1 MLNWLKKN
9 SFKIIIIVVVVIII
23 FLINFYL
30 QMTKP
35 VPKVKVQKENEITV
49 NSLVAKV
56 EDHEP
61 FLSAFGRVK
70 TQRIGNLSFGV
81 SGTISYLSDKF
92 VNGGKVKKGEILGK
106 LDEEKFLLIVQR
118 LQADIKELTKQI
130 ELRKKQLDRNKI
142 MLEKKVISP
151 SVYDEELIKYS
162 QSLQMLNNS
171 KINLGLAEKDLKDA
185 TLIAKSN
192 GIISDVNAHEGLL
205 VSSNSMLGTFRSLD
219 HVEIEFIVPAK
230 IFSIS
235 EKLIGKKIEV
245 LWETGSEKLIKKNA
259 IITRFQGIINDDSG
273 GGKIFAKFNDNTN
286 ELIPLDSFVKII
298 YPLERF
304 ESVIKIPETALF
316 NKKYI
321 FVIKNGRAK
330 KIQVNVLHSN
340 TGYYLLKNDNLGG
353 VDIILNR
360 FSSNIE
366 GTKIKLN

>member
-1 MLNWLKKN
+1 MFYWLKKN
-9 SFKIIIIVVVVIII
+9 AFKIIIIIVVIII
-23 FLINFYL
+23 IFVINSYL

-35 VPKVKVQKENEITV
+35 VPKVKIQKENEITV
-49 NSLVAKV
+49 NSLVAKP

-162 QSLQMLNNS
+162 KSQQMLNNS
-171 KINLGLAEKDLKDA
+171 KINLGLAKKDLKDA

-192 GIISDVNAHEGLL
+192 GIISNVSAHEGLL

-245 LWETGSEKLIKKNA
+245 YWETGSEKLVRKNA

-273 GGKIFAKFNDNTN
+273 GGKIFAKFSDDKND
-286 ELIPLDSFVKII
+286 LIPLDSFVKII
-298 YPLERF
+298 YPLEKF
-304 ESVIKIPETALF
+304 DSVIKIPESALF
-316 NKKYI
+316 NKQFI
-321 FVIKNGRAK
+321 FVIENGRAK
-330 KIQVNVLHSN
+330 KIKVKVIHSN
-340 TGYYLLKNDNLGG
+340 TGYYLLKNDDLDGL
-353 VDIILNR
+353 DIILNR

-366 GTKIKLN
+366 GTKIKQY

>member
-1 MLNWLKKN
+1 VFYWLKKN
-9 SFKIIIIVVVVIII
+9 AFKIIIIIVVIII
-23 FLINFYL
+23 IFVINSYL

-35 VPKVKVQKENEITV
+35 VPKVKIQKENEITV
-49 NSLVAKV
+49 NSLVAKL

-162 QSLQMLNNS
+162 KSQQMLNNS
-171 KINLGLAEKDLKDA
+171 KINLGLAKKDLKDA

-192 GIISDVNAHEGLL
+192 GIISNVNAHEGLL

-230 IFSIS
+230 IF
-235 EKLIGKKIEV
+235 L
-245 LWETGSEKLIKKNA
+245 LQKN
-259 IITRFQGIINDDSG
+259 
-273 GGKIFAKFNDNTN
+273 
-286 ELIPLDSFVKII
+286 
-298 YPLERF
+298 
-304 ESVIKIPETALF
+304 
-316 NKKYI
+316 
-321 FVIKNGRAK
+321 
-330 KIQVNVLHSN
+330 
-340 TGYYLLKNDNLGG
+340 
-353 VDIILNR
+353 
-360 FSSNIE
+360 
-366 GTKIKLN
+366 

>member
-1 MLNWLKKN
+1 MFNWLRYN

-30 QMTKP
+30 QITKP

-56 EDHEP
+56 ENHEP

-70 TQRIGNLSFGV
+70 TQRTGNLSFAV
-81 SGTISYLSDKF
+81 SGTIFYLSEKF
-92 VNGGKVKKGEILGK
+92 VNGGKVKKGEVLGK
-106 LDEEKFLLIVQR
+106 LDEEKFFLIVQR

-130 ELRKKQLDRNKI
+130 DLRKKQLDRNKI

-185 TLIAKSN
+185 TLIAKNN

-286 ELIPLDSFVKII
+286 ELTVISFS
-298 YPLERF
+298 F
-304 ESVIKIPETALF
+304 
-316 NKKYI
+316 
-321 FVIKNGRAK
+321 
-330 KIQVNVLHSN
+330 
-340 TGYYLLKNDNLGG
+340 
-353 VDIILNR
+353 
-360 FSSNIE
+360 
-366 GTKIKLN
+366 

>member
-9 SFKIIIIVVVVIII
+9 SFKIIIIVVVVIVI

-70 TQRIGNLSFGV
+70 TQRTGNLSFGV
-81 SGTISYLSDKF
+81 SGTISYLSEKF
-92 VNGGKVKKGEILGK
+92 VNGGKVKKGEVLGK
-106 LDEEKFLLIVQR
+106 LDEEKFILIVQR
-118 LQADIKELTKQI
+118 LQTDIKELTKQI
-130 ELRKKQLDRNKI
+130 DLRKKQLDRNKI

-273 GGKIFAKFNDNTN
+273 GGKIFAKFNDNN

-298 YPLERF
+298 YPLEKF
-304 ESVIKIPETALF
+304 ESIIKIPETALF
-316 NKKYI
+316 NKEYI

-360 FSSNIE
+360 LSSNIE

>member
-9 SFKIIIIVVVVIII
+9 SFKIIIIVVVVIVI

-70 TQRIGNLSFGV
+70 TQRTGNLSFGV
-81 SGTISYLSDKF
+81 SGTISYLSEKF
-92 VNGGKVKKGEILGK
+92 VNGGKVKKGEVLGK
-106 LDEEKFLLIVQR
+106 LDEEKFILIVQR
-118 LQADIKELTKQI
+118 LQSDIKELTKQI
-130 ELRKKQLDRNKI
+130 DLRKKQLDRNKI

-245 LWETGSEKLIKKNA
+245 LWETGSEKLIRKNA
-259 IITRFQGIINDDSG
+259 IITRFQGMINDDSG
-273 GGKIFAKFNDNTN
+273 GGKIFAKFYDNTN

-316 NKKYI
+316 NKQYI

-330 KIQVNVLHSN
+330 KIQVNVLHTN

>member
-9 SFKIIIIVVVVIII
+9 SFKIIIIVVVVIVI

-70 TQRIGNLSFGV
+70 TQRTGNLSFGV
-81 SGTISYLSDKF
+81 SGTISYLSEKF
-92 VNGGKVKKGEILGK
+92 VNGGKVKKGEVLGK
-106 LDEEKFLLIVQR
+106 LDEEKFILIVQR
-118 LQADIKELTKQI
+118 LQTDIKELTKQI
-130 ELRKKQLDRNKI
+130 DLRKKQLDRNKI

-171 KINLGLAEKDLKDA
+171 KINLGLAQKDLKDT

-205 VSSNSMLGTFRSLD
+205 VSSNSKLGTFRSLD

-230 IFSIS
+230 IFSMS

-273 GGKIFAKFNDNTN
+273 GGKIFAKFNDNN

-298 YPLERF
+298 YPLEKF
-304 ESVIKIPETALF
+304 ESIIKIPETALF
-316 NKKYI
+316 NKEYI

-330 KIQVNVLHSN
+330 KIKVNVLHSN

-360 FSSNIE
+360 LSSNIE

>member
-1 MLNWLKKN
+1 MFYWLKKN

-35 VPKVKVQKENEITV
+35 EPKVKVQKENEITV

-70 TQRIGNLSFGV
+70 TQRTGNLSFGV
-81 SGTISYLSDKF
+81 SGTISYLSEKF
-92 VNGGKVKKGEILGK
+92 VNGGKVKKGEVLGK
-106 LDEEKFLLIVQR
+106 LDEEKFILIVQR
-118 LQADIKELTKQI
+118 LQSDIKELTKQI
-130 ELRKKQLDRNKI
+130 DLRKKQLDRNKI

-259 IITRFQGIINDDSG
+259 VITRFQGIINDDSG
-273 GGKIFAKFNDNTN
+273 GGKIFAKFYDDTN
-286 ELIPLDSFVKII
+286 EMIPLDSFVKIV
-298 YPLERF
+298 YPLEKF
-304 ESVIKIPETALF
+304 ESVIKIPETPLF
-316 NKKYI
+316 NKQYI

>member
-9 SFKIIIIVVVVIII
+9 SFKIIIIVVVVIVI
-23 FLINFYL
+23 FLINLYL

-70 TQRIGNLSFGV
+70 TQRTGNLSFGV
-81 SGTISYLSDKF
+81 SGTISYLSEKF
-92 VNGGKVKKGEILGK
+92 VNGGKVKKGEVLGK
-106 LDEEKFLLIVQR
+106 LDDEKFILIVQR
-118 LQADIKELTKQI
+118 LQTDIKELTKQI
-130 ELRKKQLDRNKI
+130 DLRKKQLDRNKI

-171 KINLGLAEKDLKDA
+171 KINLGLAEKDLKEA

-235 EKLIGKKIEV
+235 EKLI
-245 LWETGSEKLIKKNA
+245 KKNA

-298 YPLERF
+298 YPLEKF

-316 NKKYI
+316 NKQYI

>member
-1 MLNWLKKN
+1 
-9 SFKIIIIVVVVIII
+9 
-23 FLINFYL
+23 
-30 QMTKP
+30 
-35 VPKVKVQKENEITV
+35 
-49 NSLVAKV
+49 
-56 EDHEP
+56 
-61 FLSAFGRVK
+61 
-70 TQRIGNLSFGV
+70 
-81 SGTISYLSDKF
+81 
-92 VNGGKVKKGEILGK
+92 
-106 LDEEKFLLIVQR
+106 
-118 LQADIKELTKQI
+118 
-130 ELRKKQLDRNKI
+130 

-304 ESVIKIPETALF
+304 VSVIKIPETALF

>member
-9 SFKIIIIVVVVIII
+9 SFKIIIIVVVVIVI

-70 TQRIGNLSFGV
+70 TQRTGNLSFGV
-81 SGTISYLSDKF
+81 SGTISYLSEKF
-92 VNGGKVKKGEILGK
+92 VNGGKVKKGEVLGK
-106 LDEEKFLLIVQR
+106 LDEEKFILIVQR
-118 LQADIKELTKQI
+118 LQSDIKELTKQI
-130 ELRKKQLDRNKI
+130 DLRKKQLDRNKI

-162 QSLQMLNNS
+162 QSLQLLNNS

-273 GGKIFAKFNDNTN
+273 GGKIFAKFYDDTN
-286 ELIPLDSFVKII
+286 EMIPLDSFVKII

-316 NKKYI
+316 NKQYI

>member
-1 MLNWLKKN
+1 
-9 SFKIIIIVVVVIII
+9 
-23 FLINFYL
+23 
-30 QMTKP
+30 MTKP

-70 TQRIGNLSFGV
+70 TQRTGNLSFGV
-81 SGTISYLSDKF
+81 SGTISYLSEKF
-92 VNGGKVKKGEILGK
+92 VNGGKVKKGEVLGK
-106 LDEEKFLLIVQR
+106 LDEEKFILIVQR
-118 LQADIKELTKQI
+118 LQTDIKELTKQI
-130 ELRKKQLDRNKI
+130 DLRKKQLDRNKI

-151 SVYDEELIKYS
+151 SVYDEELTKYS

-219 HVEIEFIVPAK
+219 HVEIEFIVPAR

-245 LWETGSEKLIKKNA
+245 LWETGSEKLIRKNA
-259 IITRFQGIINDDSG
+259 IITRFQGMINDDSG
-273 GGKIFAKFNDNTN
+273 GGKIFAKFYDDTN
-286 ELIPLDSFVKII
+286 EMIPLDSFVKII
-298 YPLERF
+298 YPLEKF

-316 NKKYI
+316 NKQYI

-330 KIQVNVLHSN
+330 KIQVNVVHSN
-340 TGYYLLKNDNLGG
+340 AGYYLLKNDDLGG
-353 VDIILNR
+353 VGIILNR

>member
-56 EDHEP
+56 GDHEP

-70 TQRIGNLSFGV
+70 TQRTGNLSFGV
-81 SGTISYLSDKF
+81 SGTISYLSEKF
-92 VNGGKVKKGEILGK
+92 VNGGKVKKGEVLGK
-106 LDEEKFLLIVQR
+106 LDEEKFILIVQR
-118 LQADIKELTKQI
+118 LQSDIKELTKQI
-130 ELRKKQLDRNKI
+130 DLRKKQLDRNKI

-316 NKKYI
+316 NKQYI

-330 KIQVNVLHSN
+330 KIQVNVVHSN
-340 TGYYLLKNDNLGG
+340 AGYYLLKNDDLGG

>member
-9 SFKIIIIVVVVIII
+9 SFKIIIIVVVVIVI
-23 FLINFYL
+23 FLINLYL

-70 TQRIGNLSFGV
+70 TQRTGNLSFGV
-81 SGTISYLSDKF
+81 SGTISYLSEKF
-92 VNGGKVKKGEILGK
+92 VNGGKVKKGEVLGK
-106 LDEEKFLLIVQR
+106 LDEEKFILIVQR
-118 LQADIKELTKQI
+118 LQTDIKELTKQI
-130 ELRKKQLDRNKI
+130 DLRKKQLDRNKI

-171 KINLGLAEKDLKDA
+171 KINLGLAQKDLKDT

-230 IFSIS
+230 IFSMS

-273 GGKIFAKFNDNTN
+273 GGKIFAKFNDNN

-298 YPLERF
+298 YPLEKF
-304 ESVIKIPETALF
+304 ESIIKIPETALF
-316 NKKYI
+316 NKEYI

>member
-1 MLNWLKKN
+1 MFFWLKKN
-9 SFKIIIIVVVVIII
+9 SFKIIIITIVVIII
-23 FLINFYL
+23 FIINSYL

-81 SGTISYLSDKF
+81 SGTISYLSEKF

-106 LDEEKFLLIVQR
+106 LDEEKFLLIVKR
-118 LQADIKELTKQI
+118 LQTDIKELTKQI
-130 ELRKKQLDRNKI
+130 DLRKKQLDRNKI

-162 QSLQMLNNS
+162 KSQQMLNNS
-171 KINLGLAEKDLKDA
+171 KANLGLAKKDLKDA

-192 GIISDVNAHEGLL
+192 GIISNVSAHEGLL

-245 LWETGSEKLIKKNA
+245 YWETGSEKLVRKNA

-273 GGKIFAKFNDNTN
+273 GGKIFAKFSDDKND
-286 ELIPLDSFVKII
+286 LIPLDSFVKII
-298 YPLERF
+298 YPLEKF
-304 ESVIKIPETALF
+304 DSIIKIPESALF
-316 NKKYI
+316 NKQFI
-321 FVIKNGRAK
+321 FVIENGRAK
-330 KIQVNVLHSN
+330 KIKVNVLHSN
-340 TGYYLLKNDNLGG
+340 TGYYLLKNNNFDGL
-353 VDIILNR
+353 DIILNR

-366 GTKIKLN
+366 GIKIKQF

>member
-1 MLNWLKKN
+1 MFYWLKKN
-9 SFKIIIIVVVVIII
+9 AFKIIIIIVVIII
-23 FLINFYL
+23 IFVINSYL

-35 VPKVKVQKENEITV
+35 VPKVKIQKENEITV
-49 NSLVAKV
+49 NSLVAKL

-192 GIISDVNAHEGLL
+192 GIISNVNAHEGLL

-235 EKLIGKKIEV
+235 KKLIGKKIEV
-245 LWETGSEKLIKKNA
+245 YWETGSEKLVRKNA

-273 GGKIFAKFNDNTN
+273 GGKIFAKFSDDKND
-286 ELIPLDSFVKII
+286 LIPLDSFVKII
-298 YPLERF
+298 YPLEKF
-304 ESVIKIPETALF
+304 DSVIKIPESALF
-316 NKKYI
+316 NKQFI
-321 FVIKNGRAK
+321 FVIENGRAK
-330 KIQVNVLHSN
+330 KIKVKVIHSN
-340 TGYYLLKNDNLGG
+340 TGYYLLKNDDLDGL
-353 VDIILNR
+353 DIILNR
-360 FSSNIE
+360 FSLNIE
-366 GTKIKLN
+366 GTKIKQY

>member
-9 SFKIIIIVVVVIII
+9 SFKIIIIVVVVIVI

-70 TQRIGNLSFGV
+70 TQRTGNLSFGV
-81 SGTISYLSDKF
+81 SGTISYLSEKF
-92 VNGGKVKKGEILGK
+92 VNGGKVKKGEVLGK
-106 LDEEKFLLIVQR
+106 LDEEKFILIVQR
-118 LQADIKELTKQI
+118 LQTDIKELTKQI
-130 ELRKKQLDRNKI
+130 DLRKKQLDRNKI

-219 HVEIEFIVPAK
+219 HVEIEFIVPAR

-273 GGKIFAKFNDNTN
+273 GGKIFAKFNDNN

-316 NKKYI
+316 NKQYI

>member
-1 MLNWLKKN
+1 MLNWLQKN
-9 SFKIIIIVVVVIII
+9 SFKIIIIVFVVIVI

-70 TQRIGNLSFGV
+70 TQRTGNLSFGV
-81 SGTISYLSDKF
+81 SGTISYLSEKF
-92 VNGGKVKKGEILGK
+92 VNGGKVKKGEVLGK
-106 LDEEKFLLIVQR
+106 LDEEKFILIVQR
-118 LQADIKELTKQI
+118 LQTDIKELTKQI
-130 ELRKKQLDRNKI
+130 DLRKKQLDRNKI

-273 GGKIFAKFNDNTN
+273 GGKIFAKFNDNN

-298 YPLERF
+298 YPLEKF

-316 NKKYI
+316 NKQYI

>member
-81 SGTISYLSDKF
+81 SGTISYLSEKF

-259 IITRFQGIINDDSG
+259 IITRFQGC
-273 GGKIFAKFNDNTN
+273 
-286 ELIPLDSFVKII
+286 
-298 YPLERF
+298 
-304 ESVIKIPETALF
+304 
-316 NKKYI
+316 
-321 FVIKNGRAK
+321 
-330 KIQVNVLHSN
+330 
-340 TGYYLLKNDNLGG
+340 LLYTSDAA
-353 VDIILNR
+353 D
-360 FSSNIE
+360 E
-366 GTKIKLN
+366 

>member
-1 MLNWLKKN
+1 MFYWLKKN
-9 SFKIIIIVVVVIII
+9 AFKIIIIIVVIII
-23 FLINFYL
+23 IFVINSYL

-35 VPKVKVQKENEITV
+35 VPKVKIQKENEITV
-49 NSLVAKV
+49 NSLVAKL

-162 QSLQMLNNS
+162 KSQQMLNNS
-171 KINLGLAEKDLKDA
+171 KINLGLAKKDLKDA

-192 GIISDVNAHEGLL
+192 GIISNVNAHEGLL

-245 LWETGSEKLIKKNA
+245 YWETGSEKLVRKNA

-273 GGKIFAKFNDNTN
+273 GGKIFAKFSDDENDR
-286 ELIPLDSFVKII
+286 IPLDSFVKII
-298 YPLERF
+298 YPLEKF
-304 ESVIKIPETALF
+304 DSVIKIPESALF
-316 NKKYI
+316 NKQFI
-321 FVIKNGRAK
+321 FVIENGRAK
-330 KIQVNVLHSN
+330 KIKVKVIHSN
-340 TGYYLLKNDNLGG
+340 TGYYLLKNDDLDGL
-353 VDIILNR
+353 DIILNR
-360 FSSNIE
+360 FSSNID
-366 GTKIKLN
+366 GTKVKQY

>member
-9 SFKIIIIVVVVIII
+9 SFKIIIIVVVVIVI

-70 TQRIGNLSFGV
+70 TQRTGNLSFGV
-81 SGTISYLSDKF
+81 SGTISYLSEKF
-92 VNGGKVKKGEILGK
+92 VNGGKVKKGEVLGK
-106 LDEEKFLLIVQR
+106 LDEEKFILIVQR
-118 LQADIKELTKQI
+118 LQTDIKELTKQI
-130 ELRKKQLDRNKI
+130 DLRKKQLDRNKI

-286 ELIPLDSFVKII
+286 KLIPLDSFVKII

-316 NKKYI
+316 NKQYI

-330 KIQVNVLHSN
+330 KIQVNVVHSN
-340 TGYYLLKNDNLGG
+340 AGYYLLKNDDLGG
-353 VDIILNR
+353 VGIILNR

>member
-70 TQRIGNLSFGV
+70 TQRTGNLSFGV
-81 SGTISYLSDKF
+81 SGTISYLSEKF
-92 VNGGKVKKGEILGK
+92 VNGGKVKKGEVLGK
-106 LDEEKFLLIVQR
+106 LDEEKFMLIVQK
-118 LQADIKELTKQI
+118 LQIDIKELTKQI
-130 ELRKKQLDRNKI
+130 DLRKKQLDRNKI

-219 HVEIEFIVPAK
+219 HVEIEFIVPAR

-235 EKLIGKKIEV
+235 EKLIGKKIDV
-245 LWETGSEKLIKKNA
+245 LWETGGEKLIRKNA
-259 IITRFQGIINDDSG
+259 IITRVQGIINDDSG
-273 GGKIFAKFNDNTN
+273 GGKIFAKFNNNTS
-286 ELIPLDSFVKII
+286 EFIPLDSFVKII

-316 NKKYI
+316 NKQYI

>member
-1 MLNWLKKN
+1 VFYWLKKN
-9 SFKIIIIVVVVIII
+9 ALKIIIIIVVIIII
-23 FLINFYL
+23 FVINSYL

-35 VPKVKVQKENEITV
+35 VPKVKIQKENEITV
-49 NSLVAKV
+49 NSLVAKL

-162 QSLQMLNNS
+162 KSQQMLNNS
-171 KINLGLAEKDLKDA
+171 KINLGLAKKDLKDA

-192 GIISDVNAHEGLL
+192 GIISNVNAHEGLL

-235 EKLIGKKIEV
+235 KKLIGKKIEV
-245 LWETGSEKLIKKNA
+245 YWETGSEKLVRKNA

-273 GGKIFAKFNDNTN
+273 GGKIFAKFSDDKND
-286 ELIPLDSFVKII
+286 LIPLDSFVKII
-298 YPLERF
+298 YPLEKF
-304 ESVIKIPETALF
+304 DSVIKIPESALF
-316 NKKYI
+316 NKQFI
-321 FVIKNGRAK
+321 FVIENGRAK
-330 KIQVNVLHSN
+330 KIKVKVIHSN
-340 TGYYLLKNDNLGG
+340 TGYYLLKNDDLDGL
-353 VDIILNR
+353 DIILNR

-366 GTKIKLN
+366 GTKIKQY

>member
-1 MLNWLKKN
+1 MFYWLKKN
-9 SFKIIIIVVVVIII
+9 AFKIIIIIVVIII
-23 FLINFYL
+23 IFVINSYL

-35 VPKVKVQKENEITV
+35 VPKVKIQKENEITV
-49 NSLVAKV
+49 NSLVAKL

-162 QSLQMLNNS
+162 KSQQMLNNS
-171 KINLGLAEKDLKDA
+171 KINLGLAKKDLKDA

-192 GIISDVNAHEGLL
+192 GIISNVNAYEGLL

-245 LWETGSEKLIKKNA
+245 YWETGSEKLVRKNA

-273 GGKIFAKFNDNTN
+273 GGKIFAKFSDDKND
-286 ELIPLDSFVKII
+286 LIPLDSFVKII
-298 YPLERF
+298 YPLEKF
-304 ESVIKIPETALF
+304 DSVIKIPESALF
-316 NKKYI
+316 NKQFI
-321 FVIKNGRAK
+321 FVIENGRAK
-330 KIQVNVLHSN
+330 KIKVKVIHSN
-340 TGYYLLKNDNLGG
+340 TGYYLLKNDDLDGL
-353 VDIILNR
+353 DIILNR

-366 GTKIKLN
+366 GTKIKQY

>member
-9 SFKIIIIVVVVIII
+9 SFKIIIIVVVVIVI

-70 TQRIGNLSFGV
+70 TQRTGNLSFGV
-81 SGTISYLSDKF
+81 SGTISYLSEKF
-92 VNGGKVKKGEILGK
+92 VNGGKVKKGEVLGK
-106 LDEEKFLLIVQR
+106 LDEEKFILIVQR
-118 LQADIKELTKQI
+118 LQSDIKELTKQI
-130 ELRKKQLDRNKI
+130 DLRKKQLDRNKI

-273 GGKIFAKFNDNTN
+273 GGKIFAKFNDNTY

-316 NKKYI
+316 NKQYI

-330 KIQVNVLHSN
+330 KIQVNVIHSN
-340 TGYYLLKNDNLGG
+340 AGYYLLKNDDLGG

>member
-1 MLNWLKKN
+1 MFYWLKKN
-9 SFKIIIIVVVVIII
+9 AFKIIIIIVVIII
-23 FLINFYL
+23 IFVINSYL

-35 VPKVKVQKENEITV
+35 VPKVKIQKENEITV
-49 NSLVAKV
+49 NSLVAKL

-130 ELRKKQLDRNKI
+130 ELRKKQL
-142 MLEKKVISP
+142 LEKKVISP

-162 QSLQMLNNS
+162 QSKQMLNNS
-171 KINLGLAEKDLKDA
+171 KINLGLAKKDLKDA

-192 GIISDVNAHEGLL
+192 GIISNVNAHEGLL

-235 EKLIGKKIEV
+235 KKLIGKKIEV
-245 LWETGSEKLIKKNA
+245 YWETGSEKLVRKNA

-273 GGKIFAKFNDNTN
+273 GGKIFAKFSDDKND
-286 ELIPLDSFVKII
+286 LIPLDSFVKII
-298 YPLERF
+298 YPLEKF
-304 ESVIKIPETALF
+304 DSVIKIPESALF
-316 NKKYI
+316 NKQFI
-321 FVIKNGRAK
+321 FVIENGRAK
-330 KIQVNVLHSN
+330 KIKVKVIHSN
-340 TGYYLLKNDNLGG
+340 TGYYLLKNDNLDGL
-353 VDIILNR
+353 DIILNR

-366 GTKIKLN
+366 GTKIKQY

>member
-9 SFKIIIIVVVVIII
+9 SFKIIIIVVVVIVI

-35 VPKVKVQKENEITV
+35 LPKVKVQKENEITV

-70 TQRIGNLSFGV
+70 TQRTGNLSFGV
-81 SGTISYLSDKF
+81 SGTISYLSEKF
-92 VNGGKVKKGEILGK
+92 VNGGKVKKGEVLGK
-106 LDEEKFLLIVQR
+106 LDDEKFILIVQR

-130 ELRKKQLDRNKI
+130 DLRKKQLDRNKI

-171 KINLGLAEKDLKDA
+171 KINLGLAEKDLKEA

-259 IITRFQGIINDDSG
+259 TITRFQGIINDKSG
-273 GGKIFAKFNDNTN
+273 GGKIFAKFNDITN
-286 ELIPLDSFVKII
+286 QLIPLDSFVKII

-316 NKKYI
+316 NKQYI
-321 FVIKNGRAK
+321 FVVKNGRAK

-353 VDIILNR
+353 LDIILNR